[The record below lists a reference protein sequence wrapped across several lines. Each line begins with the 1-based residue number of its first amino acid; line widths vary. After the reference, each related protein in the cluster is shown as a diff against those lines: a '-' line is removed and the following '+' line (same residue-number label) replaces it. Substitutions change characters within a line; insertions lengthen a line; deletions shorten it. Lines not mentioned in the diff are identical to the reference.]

1 MNHSSHN
8 REAVVLLHGLWMP
21 SVVMARLGQH
31 LARLSADRQVRLFGY
46 PSLRAD
52 LDGNIQSLFE
62 FVESLEAEAVHLVGH
77 SLGGLL
83 ILKMLNSHPPSRV
96 GRVVCLGSPLRG
108 SSAGTRIQ
116 SLPGGKVFAGK
127 SLVQA
132 LDKPLPEWKG
142 EWPLGVI
149 AGSMGVGLGRLVE
162 QLQAPHDGT
171 ISVSETRLPGISDH
185 LVLPLNHSG
194 LVFSPEAARQTDY
207 FLSHGN
213 FQRDE

>member
-1 MNHSSHN
+1 MDYSSHN
-8 REAVVLLHGLWMP
+8 REAVVLIHGLWMP

-52 LDGNIQSLFE
+52 LDGNIQSLFD
-62 FVESLEAEAVHLVGH
+62 FVEAIDAETVHLVGH

-108 SSAGTRIQ
+108 SSAGVHIQ
-116 SLPGGKVFAGK
+116 SRPGGKVVAGK

-132 LDKPLPEWKG
+132 LDEPLPDWKG
-142 EWPLGVI
+142 QWPLGVI
-149 AGSMGVGLGRLVE
+149 AGSMGVGLGRLVD
-162 QLQAPHDGT
+162 QLEAPHDGT

-194 LVFSPEAARQTDY
+194 LVFSPEVARQTDH
-207 FLSHGN
+207 FLSHGR
-213 FQRDE
+213 FLRDQ

>member
-1 MNHSSHN
+1 MDYSSHN
-8 REAVVLLHGLWMP
+8 REAVVLIHGLWMP

-52 LDGNIQSLFE
+52 LDGNIQSLFD
-62 FVESLEAEAVHLVGH
+62 FVEAIDAETVHLVGH

-108 SSAGTRIQ
+108 SSAGVRIQ
-116 SLPGGKVFAGK
+116 SLPGGKVVAGK

-132 LDKPLPEWKG
+132 LDEPLPDWQG
-142 EWPLGVI
+142 QWPLGVI
-149 AGSMGVGLGRLVE
+149 AGSMGVGLGRLVD
-162 QLQAPHDGT
+162 QLEAPHDGT

-194 LVFSPEAARQTDY
+194 LVFSPEVARQTDY
-207 FLSHGN
+207 FLSHGCFLRN
-213 FQRDE
+213 Q

>member
-1 MNHSSHN
+1 
-8 REAVVLLHGLWMP
+8 MP

-31 LARLSADRQVRLFGY
+31 LARLSADRRVHLFGY
-46 PSLRAD
+46 PSLRTD

-62 FVESLEAEAVHLVGH
+62 FVESIDAETVHLVGH

-96 GRVVCLGSPLRG
+96 GGVVCLGSPLRG
-108 SSAGTRIQ
+108 SSAGMRIQ

-132 LDKPLPEWKG
+132 LGEPLPDWQG
-142 EWPLGVI
+142 QWPLGVI

-162 QLQAPHDGT
+162 QLEAPHDGT

-194 LVFSPEAARQTDY
+194 LVFSPEVARQTDY
-207 FLSHGN
+207 FLSQGR
-213 FQRDE
+213 FLRDQ

>member
-194 LVFSPEAARQTDY
+194 LVFSPEVARQTDY
-207 FLSHGN
+207 FLSHGS

>member
-31 LARLSADRQVRLFGY
+31 LARLSADRRVHLFGY
-46 PSLRAD
+46 PSLRTD

-62 FVESLEAEAVHLVGH
+62 FVESIDAETVHLVGH

-108 SSAGTRIQ
+108 SSAGMRIQ

-132 LDKPLPEWKG
+132 LGEPLPDWQG
-142 EWPLGVI
+142 QWPLGVI

-162 QLQAPHDGT
+162 QLEAPHDGT

-194 LVFSPEAARQTDY
+194 LVFSPEVARQTDY
-207 FLSHGN
+207 FLSQGR
-213 FQRDE
+213 FLRDQ

>member
-21 SVVMARLGQH
+21 SAVMSRLGQH
-31 LARLSADRQVRLFGY
+31 LARLSSDRQVHLFGY
-46 PSLRAD
+46 PSLRTD

-62 FVESLEAEAVHLVGH
+62 FVESIDAETVHLVGH

-83 ILKMLNSHPPSRV
+83 ILKMLNSQPPSRV

-108 SSAGTRIQ
+108 SRAGERLQT
-116 SLPGGKVFAGK
+116 LPGGKVVAGK
-127 SLVQA
+127 SLAQA
-132 LDKPLPEWKG
+132 LDKALPDWKG
-142 EWPLGVI
+142 EWAVGVI
-149 AGSMGVGLGRLVE
+149 AGSMGVGLGRLVD
-162 QLQAPHDGT
+162 QLEVPNDGT
-171 ISVSETRLPGISDH
+171 VSVCETRLPGISDH

-194 LVFSPEAARQTDY
+194 LVFSPEVARQTDY
-207 FLSHGN
+207 FLSHGS

>member
-1 MNHSSHN
+1 MDYSSHN
-8 REAVVLLHGLWMP
+8 REAVVLIHGLWMP

-52 LDGNIQSLFE
+52 LDGNIQSLFD
-62 FVESLEAEAVHLVGH
+62 FVEAIDAETVHLVGH

-108 SSAGTRIQ
+108 SSAGVRIQ
-116 SLPGGKVFAGK
+116 SLPGGKVVAGK

-132 LDKPLPEWKG
+132 LDEPLPDWQG
-142 EWPLGVI
+142 QWPLGVI
-149 AGSMGVGLGRLVE
+149 AGSMGVGLGRLVD
-162 QLQAPHDGT
+162 QLEAPHDGT

-194 LVFSPEAARQTDY
+194 LVFSPEVARQTDY
-207 FLSHGN
+207 FLSHGR
-213 FQRDE
+213 FQRDQ